1 MNQWTGEVRLQ
12 RITSVMDIGTVVN
25 LKAARSQIIG
35 GVVFGIGMA
44 LLEGSVLEEKNG
56 RYANANFADYLIAT
70 NADVPYVDVH
80 FINKPDTIFNPL
92 GARGI
97 GEIGITGMPAA
108 IANAVYNA
116 TGKRVREFPIL
127 PERILPLNCSNQG
140 SACDDFV
147 PMAWKELKQIITEYQ
162 GSDGPF
168 ALATL
173 VSLRDRPTANL
184 VPGCLLLQEGRFIGR
199 LSAGCIEEEIADL
212 GQAVILNGKP
222 ARCSFDLRSRFAC
235 DGSIEVFI
243 ERLVKPNAFLEGLA
257 GVLGNRTPITVSTN
271 YRLDDASCGDPAN
284 RIASSANHREEFV
297 QQIQPPIRLIIFGD
311 FFDAEAVAHLG
322 GYLGWQVEVVT
333 DADELSAG
341 DARTACVVMSHH
353 FGRDIAALKHV
364 FAGNY
369 GYVGLLGPRRRKQL
383 LMSHLIDEGYLPKS
397 VSTLHTP
404 AGLDIGS
411 ETAEEIA
418 VAIIAE
424 IQAALTGRTGRSLRE
439 RAAPIHILEEPA
451 FCDALR

>member
-1 MNQWTGEVRLQ
+1 
-12 RITSVMDIGTVVN
+12 
-25 LKAARSQIIG
+25 
-35 GVVFGIGMA
+35 
-44 LLEGSVLEEKNG
+44 
-56 RYANANFADYLIAT
+56 
-70 NADVPYVDVH
+70 
-80 FINKPDTIFNPL
+80 
-92 GARGI
+92 
-97 GEIGITGMPAA
+97 
-108 IANAVYNA
+108 
-116 TGKRVREFPIL
+116 
-127 PERILPLNCSNQG
+127 
-140 SACDDFV
+140 
-147 PMAWKELKQIITEYQ
+147 MAWKELRQILAEYRR
-162 GSDGPF
+162 SDGPF

-173 VSLRDRPTANL
+173 VKSSGSTYRQPGSRMLILQGRPY
-184 VPGCLLLQEGRFIGR
+184 IGR

-212 GQAVILNGKP
+212 AQAVILYGKP

-235 DGSIEVFI
+235 DGSIEVFV
-243 ERLVKPNAFLEGLA
+243 ERLVKPNAFLDGLI
-257 GVLGNRTPITVSTN
+257 GVLGNRAPITASTN
-271 YRLDDASCGDPAN
+271 YGLDDAVA
-284 RIASSANHREEFV
+284 RTRLIIAPLANHREEFV

-333 DADELSAG
+333 DADELSVG

-353 FGRDIAALKHV
+353 FGRDIAALKHL

-383 LMSHLIDEGYLPKS
+383 LMSQFIDEGYLPKS
-397 VSTLHTP
+397 VSSLHTP

-424 IQAALTGRTGRSLRE
+424 VQAALTGRTGRSLRE
-439 RAAPIHILEEPA
+439 RAAPIHTLEEPA

>member
-1 MNQWTGEVRLQ
+1 
-12 RITSVMDIGTVVN
+12 
-25 LKAARSQIIG
+25 
-35 GVVFGIGMA
+35 
-44 LLEGSVLEEKNG
+44 
-56 RYANANFADYLIAT
+56 
-70 NADVPYVDVH
+70 
-80 FINKPDTIFNPL
+80 
-92 GARGI
+92 
-97 GEIGITGMPAA
+97 
-108 IANAVYNA
+108 
-116 TGKRVREFPIL
+116 
-127 PERILPLNCSNQG
+127 
-140 SACDDFV
+140 
-147 PMAWKELKQIITEYQ
+147 MAWKELKQIINEYQ

-173 VSLRDRPTANL
+173 VKSFGSTYRQ
-184 VPGCLLLQEGRFIGR
+184 PGSRMLILQGRRFIGR

-212 GQAVILNGKP
+212 AQAVILEGKP

-243 ERLVKPNAFLEGLA
+243 ERLVKPNAFLEGLT

-271 YRLDDASCGDPAN
+271 YRLDDAVAGT
-284 RIASSANHREEFV
+284 RLIIAPLANHREEFV

-333 DADELSAG
+333 DADELAAG

-397 VSTLHTP
+397 ISTLHTP

-424 IQAALTGRTGRSLRE
+424 VQAALTGRTGSSLRE
-439 RAAPIHILEEPA
+439 RAAPIHTLEEPE

>member
-1 MNQWTGEVRLQ
+1 
-12 RITSVMDIGTVVN
+12 
-25 LKAARSQIIG
+25 
-35 GVVFGIGMA
+35 
-44 LLEGSVLEEKNG
+44 
-56 RYANANFADYLIAT
+56 
-70 NADVPYVDVH
+70 
-80 FINKPDTIFNPL
+80 
-92 GARGI
+92 
-97 GEIGITGMPAA
+97 
-108 IANAVYNA
+108 
-116 TGKRVREFPIL
+116 
-127 PERILPLNCSNQG
+127 
-140 SACDDFV
+140 
-147 PMAWKELKQIITEYQ
+147 MAWKELKQIITEYQ

-173 VSLRDRPTANL
+173 VKSAGSTYRQ
-184 VPGCLLLQEGRFIGR
+184 PGSRMLILQGRRFIGR
-199 LSAGCIEEEIADL
+199 LSAGCIEEEMADL
-212 GQAVILNGKP
+212 AQAVILYGKP

-243 ERLVKPNAFLEGLA
+243 ERLVKPNAFLEGVDRCSGQSHA
-257 GVLGNRTPITVSTN
+257 DHGVDELPVRRRG
-271 YRLDDASCGDPAN
+271 CGDPADHLPL
-284 RIASSANHREEFV
+284 ANHREEFV

-311 FFDAEAVAHLG
+311 FFDAEAVALPGRLPGVAG
-322 GYLGWQVEVVT
+322 GGCHRRRRT
-333 DADELSAG
+333 FCG

-424 IQAALTGRTGRSLRE
+424 VQAALTGRTGRSLRE
-439 RAAPIHILEEPA
+439 RAAPIHTLEEPA

>member
-1 MNQWTGEVRLQ
+1 
-12 RITSVMDIGTVVN
+12 
-25 LKAARSQIIG
+25 
-35 GVVFGIGMA
+35 
-44 LLEGSVLEEKNG
+44 
-56 RYANANFADYLIAT
+56 
-70 NADVPYVDVH
+70 
-80 FINKPDTIFNPL
+80 
-92 GARGI
+92 
-97 GEIGITGMPAA
+97 
-108 IANAVYNA
+108 
-116 TGKRVREFPIL
+116 
-127 PERILPLNCSNQG
+127 
-140 SACDDFV
+140 
-147 PMAWKELKQIITEYQ
+147 MAWKELRQIITQYQ
-162 GSDGPF
+162 RSDGPF

-173 VSLRDRPTANL
+173 VKSSGSTYRQPGARMLVLQGRP
-184 VPGCLLLQEGRFIGR
+184 FIGR

-212 GQAVILNGKP
+212 AQAVILDGKP

-243 ERLVKPNAFLEGLA
+243 ERLVKPNAFLDGLI
-257 GVLGNRTPITVSTN
+257 GVLDNRTPITVSTN
-271 YRLDDASCGDPAN
+271 YRLDDAVAGTRPIIDSLAN
-284 RIASSANHREEFV
+284 LREEFV
-297 QQIQPPIRLIIFGD
+297 QQIQPPIRLIVFGD

-353 FGRDIAALKHV
+353 FGRDIAALKQV

-383 LMSHLIDEGYLPKS
+383 LMSHLIDEGYLPKR

-424 IQAALTGRTGRSLRE
+424 VLAALTGRTGRSLRE
-439 RAAPIHILEEPA
+439 RGAPIHTLEEPA